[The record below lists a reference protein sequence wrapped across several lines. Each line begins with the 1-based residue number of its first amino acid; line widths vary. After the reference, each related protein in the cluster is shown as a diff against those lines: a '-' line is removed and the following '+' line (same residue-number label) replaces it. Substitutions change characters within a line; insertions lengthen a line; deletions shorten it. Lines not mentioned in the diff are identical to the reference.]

1 MVHRIHDL
9 IERFPED
16 ENTVRSLIAGD
27 VGFDALCSE
36 YQDIVEELSEI
47 QRVSGPVAAI
57 EGMGLKMRRTALEE
71 ELLTR
76 IEGYRPI

>member
-16 ENTVRSLIAGD
+16 ENVVRSLID
-27 VGFDALCSE
+27 RDIGFDALCSE
-36 YQDIVEELSEI
+36 YRDIVEELLEI

-57 EGMGLKMRRTALEE
+57 EGEGLRMRRVALEE